1 MKIQSPLFASIMLVL
16 SVFSSAQSIPLTRAL
31 NPEGSIQHSAIV
43 NCSDTAELPDEKI
56 IPPVS
61 SASRMLS

>member
-1 MKIQSPLFASIMLVL
+1 MNIQSPFFASIMLVM
-16 SVFSSAQSIPLTRAL
+16 SVFSSAQSIPLARAFH
-31 NPEGSIQHSAIV
+31 PEGSIHHPAVV

-56 IPPVS
+56 VPPAS